1 MQQERNE
8 LKELR
13 KTRWDGE
20 GFNRYLYLPDL
31 WEYPAHWL
39 KLDEDVIKREIKA
52 MKAVIRRIKNG

>member
-1 MQQERNE
+1 M
-8 LKELR
+8 LKEIR

-31 WEYPAHWL
+31 WDYPAHWL

-52 MKAVIRRIKNG
+52 MKAVIRRINNG